1 MKYLVVENS
10 EERVDECL
18 YDIADFFWNNGN
30 QVYISNNYS
39 NEDDYWHFVK
49 YCDWLVLL
57 KYEEWSNVTFFES
70 MQEKLKEDFQ
80 LENNSK
86 KLILVFSTNGVYS
99 NIIPFPYK
107 IFHFGKLDQNE
118 LKCFFSWCRKLNLFM
133 PKEDKLNFSK

>member
-49 YCDWLVLL
+49 YCDWLVLFVNRQQ
-57 KYEEWSNVTFFES
+57 KVDT
-70 MQEKLKEDFQ
+70 
-80 LENNSK
+80 
-86 KLILVFSTNGVYS
+86 
-99 NIIPFPYK
+99 
-107 IFHFGKLDQNE
+107 
-118 LKCFFSWCRKLNLFM
+118 LF
-133 PKEDKLNFSK
+133 